1 MKKKIFIA
9 INIPGKAKN
18 KMGEYQEKITG
29 QFNSSGHDCPIKWTK
44 KDNLH
49 ITLLFLGLVDDMEI
63 PELFGIVE
71 EAVSQVEV
79 FDISIDNLSY
89 GPIGVTSP
97 KMIWANIGKN
107 DELIDLQNR
116 IQRAVLDEGYS
127 AETDK
132 KFTPHMTLGRLVQ
145 WQFRKIEPE
154 EVPQVDDGVGLGVT
168 VKSIEIMESFAGRGG
183 SEYCILKSINLKS

>member
-1 MKKKIFIA
+1 
-9 INIPGKAKN
+9 
-18 KMGEYQEKITG
+18 
-29 QFNSSGHDCPIKWTK
+29 
-44 KDNLH
+44 
-49 ITLLFLGLVDDMEI
+49 VDDMEI

-79 FDISIDNLSY
+79 FDISIDDLSY